1 MSVSLKRGTAIFAA
15 VCMLFCLVLP
25 FRSVYAAEVQDGTE
39 IPVRSVVENLPE
51 TEADSFVFQF
61 EIAADEEGSPMPENT
76 SISITGEG
84 TESFIIPYD
93 RTQPGIYS
101 YTIRQVPGERTDV
114 TFSSEVYQVKL
125 QVIEDNGLQTVVS
138 IRTASTNEK
147 TDEAEFRNS
156 VNKPSSDSEEDP
168 KDESK
173 EDPKEDPKDESKEN
187 PKQDPE
193 KKDPAK
199 SSSEKPGSKAAESAK
214 TGDSSNLYFWMAAG
228 VTALLMLG
236 AVIRRRRLARAA
248 EESAH

>member
-15 VCMLFCLVLP
+15 VCMFFCLVLP
-25 FRSVYAAEVQDGTE
+25 FRAVYAAEVQDGAE

-51 TEADSFVFQF
+51 AEADSFVFQF

-101 YTIRQVPGERTDV
+101 YIIRQVPGERTDV
-114 TFSSEVYQVKL
+114 TCDREVYQVKL

-173 EDPKEDPKDESKEN
+173 EN
-187 PKQDPE
+187 PKNDPE
-193 KKDPAK
+193 KKEPAK
-199 SSSEKPGSKAAESAK
+199 SSSEKQGSKAAAAESAK
-214 TGDSSNLYFWMAAG
+214 TDDSSNLYFWMAAG
-228 VTALLMLG
+228 VTALLMMG
-236 AVIRRRRLARAA
+236 AVIRRRRLARAD
-248 EESAH
+248 EESAR